1 VRRFRPGDRGRRRAS
16 LSDPAD
22 IVRRGYDAL
31 APRYGAWR
39 ASITGSPDDEWLG
52 ELFGRISGPADVLE
66 LGCGPGEWA
75 ARFLEAGHRYL
86 GVDLSEEQL
95 RRARDRAPGAEFR
108 QGDLTELE
116 LEPGSLDAVV
126 AIYVFGHVP
135 RAELP
140 GLLERIGVWL
150 RPGGVLLATFARS
163 GWEGVEEAFLGVPM
177 FFGSYPDDET
187 QELLLA
193 ARFELE
199 RVEVVPIE
207 EPEGPAA
214 FLWVLARKPAAE
226 PPGRRG
232 GSALRRQ

>member
-1 VRRFRPGDRGRRRAS
+1 VRRFRPSDRGRRRAT

-31 APRYGAWR
+31 APRYGEWR
-39 ASITGSPDDEWLG
+39 ASIIGSPDDEWLG
-52 ELFGRISGPADVLE
+52 EVLGRIPVPADILE

-75 ARFLEAGHRYL
+75 ARFLDAGHRYI
-86 GVDLSEEQL
+86 GVDVSEEQL
-95 RRARDRAPGAEFR
+95 RRACTRAPGADFR
-108 QGDLTELE
+108 QGDLMKLAS
-116 LEPGSLDAVV
+116 EPGLLDAVV

-135 RAELP
+135 RATLP
-140 GLLERIGVWL
+140 GFLERIGVWL
-150 RPGGVLLATFARS
+150 RPGGLLLATFARS
-163 GWEGVEEAFLGVPM
+163 GWEGVDEDFLGVPM

-187 QELLLA
+187 RGLLIA
-193 ARFELE
+193 AGFGLE
-199 RVEVVPIE
+199 RAEVVPIE
-207 EPEGPAA
+207 EPEGPAE

>member
-1 VRRFRPGDRGRRRAS
+1 VRRLRPGDRGRRRAR
-16 LSDPAD
+16 LSEPAD
-22 IVRRGYDAL
+22 IVRRGYDVL
-31 APRYGAWR
+31 APRYGEWR

-52 ELFGRISGPADVLE
+52 VLLTRTPSPAAILE
-66 LGCGPGEWA
+66 LGCGPGDWA
-75 ARFLEAGHRYL
+75 ARFVESGHRYI
-86 GVDLSEEQL
+86 GVDISAEQL
-95 RRARDRAPGAEFR
+95 RHARDRAPGADFR
-108 QGDLTELE
+108 QGDLTKLGF
-116 LEPGSLDAVV
+116 EPGSFDAVV

-135 RAELP
+135 RATLP

-150 RPGGVLLATFARS
+150 RPGGLLLATFARS
-163 GWEGVEEAFLGVPM
+163 GWEGVEDDFLGVPM
-177 FFGSYPDDET
+177 FFASYPDDET
-187 QELLLA
+187 RDLLLTA
-193 ARFELE
+193 GFELE